1 MNRLTP
7 MEWARTKEPIS
18 HLSLASR
25 GASDPQR
32 MVAWLEA
39 RTGSG
44 WFYVSGDNDHFGSAA
59 DATAFR
65 QWLASVPAGI

>member
-7 MEWARTKEPIS
+7 MEWARAKEPIS
-18 HLSLASR
+18 QLSLASR
-25 GASDPQR
+25 GAGDPQR

-39 RTGSG
+39 RAGPG
-44 WFYVSGDNDHFGSAA
+44 WFYGNGDNYHFGSAA